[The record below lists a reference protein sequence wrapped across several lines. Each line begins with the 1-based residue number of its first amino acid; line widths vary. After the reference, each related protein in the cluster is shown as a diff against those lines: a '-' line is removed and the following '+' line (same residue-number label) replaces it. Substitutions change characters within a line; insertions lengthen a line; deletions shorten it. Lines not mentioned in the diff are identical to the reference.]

1 MAADLIVD
9 QQEALITVQI
19 ARPPGNLFSLEMCR
33 QLTSVLLSPPE
44 GARVLLLS
52 AAGPNFCLG
61 RDRDR
66 TAMTPEDVYLMT
78 RELAELNAALVTSRL
93 AVVAEVAGDAAG
105 FGVGL
110 AALADVTMAST
121 RARFWFPEAEAGLAP
136 ALVLTWLPAALG
148 RRLAF
153 WLTAT
158 GQPLDADGAERTG
171 LINRAVPPER
181 LPAIVSQAVGL
192 LLAQPPAVCAEIKRD
207 LAAFSALG
215 IDEASDRAVDRLAL
229 RSLFLNGQRNS

>member
-19 ARPPGNLFSLEMCR
+19 ARPPDNLFSLEMCR
-33 QLTSVLLSPPE
+33 QLTSVLLSPPDK
-44 GARVLLLS
+44 ARVLLLS

-61 RDRDR
+61 RER

-110 AALADVTMAST
+110 AALA
-121 RARFWFPEAEAGLAP
+121 
-136 ALVLTWLPAALG
+136 
-148 RRLAF
+148 
-153 WLTAT
+153 
-158 GQPLDADGAERTG
+158 
-171 LINRAVPPER
+171 
-181 LPAIVSQAVGL
+181 
-192 LLAQPPAVCAEIKRD
+192 
-207 LAAFSALG
+207 
-215 IDEASDRAVDRLAL
+215 
-229 RSLFLNGQRNS
+229 

>member
-1 MAADLIVD
+1 MTADLIVD
-9 QQEALITVQI
+9 QQEALITVRI
-19 ARPPGNLFSLEMCR
+19 ARPPDNLFSLEMCR

-44 GARVLLLS
+44 EARVLLLS

-61 RDRDR
+61 RER

-121 RARFWFPEAEAGLAP
+121 GARFWFPEAEAGLAP

-158 GQPLDADGAERTG
+158 GKPLDADEAQHTG
-171 LINRAVPPER
+171 LINQAVPPER
-181 LPAIVSQAVGL
+181 LTATVSQAVKV

-207 LAAFSALG
+207 LMAFSALG
-215 IDEASDRAVDRLAL
+215 IGEASDQAVDRLAL
-229 RSLFLNGQRNS
+229 RSLVLNGHRNS

>member
-9 QQEALITVQI
+9 QQESLITIQI
-19 ARPPGNLFSLEMCR
+19 ARPPDNLFSLEMCR
-33 QLTSVLLSPPE
+33 QLTGVLLSPPE

-52 AAGPNFCLG
+52 ATGANFCLG
-61 RDRDR
+61 RDR
-66 TAMTPEDVYLMT
+66 TAMTPDEVYRMT
-78 RELAELNAALVTSRL
+78 RELAELNAAMTTSRL

-110 AALADVTMAST
+110 AALADVTIAST

-158 GQPLDADGAERTG
+158 GQPLEADEAQRTG
-171 LINRAVPPER
+171 LINRAVSPE
-181 LPAIVSQAVGL
+181 LLSTTVSQAIGL

-207 LAAFSALG
+207 LTAFSALTLG
-215 IDEASDRAVDRLAL
+215 DASDRAVDRLAL
-229 RSLFLNGQRNS
+229 RSLVLNGRRNS